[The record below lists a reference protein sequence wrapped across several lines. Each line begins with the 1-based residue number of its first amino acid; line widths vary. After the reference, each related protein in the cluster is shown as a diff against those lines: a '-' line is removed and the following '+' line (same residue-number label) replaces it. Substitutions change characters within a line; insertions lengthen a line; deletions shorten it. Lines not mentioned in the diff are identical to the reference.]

1 MTVDDDFYPDD
12 DFPDESFPGDRLDNS
27 DSDSDPEKAAST
39 KFSSFDAWFET
50 WLSAIVARKLSS
62 SAGKNRV
69 FCPRWFEHPEVV
81 VRLHALWT
89 AWEAASAAE
98 DGAAMSAW
106 WVHHADPQL
115 RTMLDAEHGPMY
127 LCSRDSHQK
136 TPPIRL
142 NLAQSPAGW
151 FDELTG

>member
-1 MTVDDDFYPDD
+1 MTADDDFYPAD
-12 DFPDESFPGDRLDNS
+12 DFPGENFPGDHPDNS

-98 DGAAMSAW
+98 DGAAMSGW

-142 NLAQSPAGW
+142 NLVQAPAGW